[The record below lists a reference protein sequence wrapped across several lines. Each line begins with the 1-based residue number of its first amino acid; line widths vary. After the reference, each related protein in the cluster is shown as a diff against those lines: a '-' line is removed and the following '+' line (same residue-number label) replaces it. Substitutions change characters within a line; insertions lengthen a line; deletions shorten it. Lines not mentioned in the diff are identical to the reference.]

1 MNQKELSQH
10 LKQVKTLCASQGARL
25 TPQREQVL
33 SLIMRSKKPVTAY
46 ELLESM
52 RQEDKTPAPP
62 TVYRALEFLQEQGL
76 IHKLESLHAFVGCN
90 HPEHPHAGQFLICT
104 DCGEV
109 NEVCNHELDES
120 LNAVEKNQGFSLQRP
135 VIELLG
141 RCASCQK

>member
-10 LKQVKTLCASQGARL
+10 LRQVKTLCAS
-25 TPQREQVL
+25 
-33 SLIMRSKKPVTAY
+33 
-46 ELLESM
+46 
-52 RQEDKTPAPP
+52 
-62 TVYRALEFLQEQGL
+62 
-76 IHKLESLHAFVGCN
+76 
-90 HPEHPHAGQFLICT
+90 HAGQFLICT

-120 LNAVEKNQGFSLQRP
+120 LNAVEKNQGFTLQRP